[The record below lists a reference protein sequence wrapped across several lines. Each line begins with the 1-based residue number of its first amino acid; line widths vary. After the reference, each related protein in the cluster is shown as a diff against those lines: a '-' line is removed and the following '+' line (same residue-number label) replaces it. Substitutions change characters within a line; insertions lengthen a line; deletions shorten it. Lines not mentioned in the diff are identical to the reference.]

1 MQLKT
6 IFISS
11 TKYIYA
17 KTLTVSERTFKI
29 KAISHLGHFST
40 FSLHRKL
47 FADKGFCAKTRLCK
61 ISENTNTYTFI
72 KFILENP

>member
-29 KAISHLGHFST
+29 KAISHLEIAVMLLVAF
-40 FSLHRKL
+40 F
-47 FADKGFCAKTRLCK
+47 KTYSK
-61 ISENTNTYTFI
+61 MNTY
-72 KFILENP
+72 